1 MWKSDEDEEKN
12 GIAERAKRP
21 VACDLVVKASN
32 EAVRSRGEETSA
44 IVTVSHVEAS
54 SGGIPGVQ
62 V

>member
-1 MWKSDEDEEKN
+1 M
-12 GIAERAKRP
+12 
-21 VACDLVVKASN
+21 ACDIVVKDSN
-32 EAVRSRGEETSA
+32 EAVRSRGEEMSA